1 LKFSGEYVT
10 GVSIQTP
17 KEGDTQAKWWHD
29 DAGASRL
36 RLNLLY
42 ESDIGGIKGRIQQSL
57 DPSIDVTTSSPG
69 SPSSV
74 VLGGNVAVGG
84 WAYGWVNLLDKMVVI
99 SAGQIEDG
107 IWGVG
112 GVVDTNFDAVKGVRL
127 AVNPIDGLSLGLA
140 VPFAQGGGEEVSLPF
155 KNMNFGAKY
164 ATPAFSVALG
174 LKLNAKAKTAT
185 DDEKTG
191 VDVAFGVNVP
201 LGAITVNLT
210 GYFAT
215 GDIINKD
222 KIGNTGGNQPGFLI
236 GPKVSFD
243 QDAISAYAQANIKI
257 DTESD
262 DSRSLPNTKEDG
274 DTSIGFEVG
283 ASYKVT
289 SEIKPYLSLGSD
301 NVSYLDKPGIWVKL
315 GADFSL
321 GNGISIGIFDKIS
334 RLGGDADVYG
344 KTENVNQ
351 VQVNF
356 GWAF

>member
-57 DPSIDVTTSSPG
+57 DPSISIEGSDTTFS
-69 SPSSV
+69 
-74 VLGGNVAVGG
+74 GNIAFGG

-99 SAGQIEDG
+99 SAGQIDDN
-107 IWGVG
+107 IWGIGNVA
-112 GVVDTNFDAVKGVRL
+112 DFNFDAVKGVRL

-140 VPFAQGGGEEVSLPF
+140 VPFVQGGEEVSLPF

-164 ATPAFSVALG
+164 GTSAFTAKLN
-174 LKLNAKAKTAT
+174 LKLNAK
-185 DDEKTG
+185 DVSGEEKTG
-191 VDVAFGVNVP
+191 VEAGFEVGVP

-215 GDIINKD
+215 GDVISKD
-222 KIGNTGGNQPGFLI
+222 KITDTDKKNQPGFLI

-257 DTESD
+257 DTKSD
-262 DSRSLPNTKEDG
+262 DKRIISTAKEDG

-301 NVSYLDKPGIWVKL
+301 NVSYLDKNGVWVKL
-315 GADFSL
+315 GADFSF
-321 GNGISIGIFDKIS
+321 GNGISIGVFDKIS